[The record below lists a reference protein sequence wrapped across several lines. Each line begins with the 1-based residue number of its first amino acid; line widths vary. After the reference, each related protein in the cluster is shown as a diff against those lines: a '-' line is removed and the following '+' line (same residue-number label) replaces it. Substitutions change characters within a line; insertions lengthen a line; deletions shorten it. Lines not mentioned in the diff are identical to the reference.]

1 MSTRS
6 KTAAALASAGILL
19 VGWNVG
25 TANGKTVSS
34 TTAAGTTTS
43 TTLGTTSS
51 GTTGSGTTSGTT
63 SSGTTSS
70 GTTSGTTSSGT
81 TSGTTSSGT
90 TSGTT
95 SSGTTSSGTTST
107 ATGTYTGTTK
117 SDRWGT
123 ITVTVTLVNGK
134 ITDITY
140 KTTVGDNRS
149 AQIEARSIPVLK
161 AAVLAANSTDVSTVS
176 GATYTTKKYLSSLQ
190 SALDQAA

>member
-63 SSGTTSS
+63 SSGTTS
-70 GTTSGTTSSGT
+70 
-81 TSGTTSSGT
+81 
-90 TSGTT
+90 GTT
-95 SSGTTSSGTTST
+95 SSGTTSSGTTSG

>member
-6 KTAAALASAGILL
+6 KAAAALASAGILL

-34 TTAAGTTTS
+34 TAAGTTT
-43 TTLGTTSS
+43 TA
-51 GTTGSGTTSGTT
+51 
-63 SSGTTSS
+63 

-95 SSGTTSSGTTST
+95 SSGTTSSGTTSG
-107 ATGTYTGTTK
+107 ATGSYTGTTK

-123 ITVTVTLVNGK
+123 LTVTVTLVNGK

-140 KTTVGDNRS
+140 KSTVGDNRS

>member
-43 TTLGTTSS
+43 TTSGTTSS
-51 GTTGSGTTSGTT
+51 GTTG
-63 SSGTTSS
+63 
-70 GTTSGTTSSGT
+70 
-81 TSGTTSSGT
+81 SGT

-161 AAVLAANSTDVSTVS
+161 AAVPAANSTDVPTVS
-176 GATYTTKKYLSSLQ
+176 GATYTTKTYLSPLQ

>member
-43 TTLGTTSS
+43 TTSGTTSS
-51 GTTGSGTTSGTT
+51 GTTG
-63 SSGTTSS
+63 
-70 GTTSGTTSSGT
+70 SGT

-95 SSGTTSSGTTST
+95 SSGTTSSGTTSG

>member
-43 TTLGTTSS
+43 TTSGTTSS
-51 GTTGSGTTSGTT
+51 GTTGSGTTSGTS

-70 GTTSGTTSSGT
+70 GTSSSGTTS
-81 TSGTTSSGT
+81 SGTTSSGT

>member
-1 MSTRS
+1 MATRG
-6 KTAAALASAGILL
+6 KTAAAQTSAGTLL
-19 VGWNVG
+19 AAWTEGP
-25 TANGKTVSS
+25 AHGKTVASPP
-34 TTAAGTTTS
+34 AAGNTTS
-43 TTLGTTSS
+43 
-51 GTTGSGTTSGTT
+51 TTSGTT
-63 SSGTTSS
+63 SSGTT
-70 GTTSGTTSSGT
+70 G
-81 TSGTTSSGT
+81 SGT